1 MTGQNRALWQLAIS
15 HSVLRSGRAEDFGRV
30 TAVDVACGCMYVWLD
45 VALIVGAVTE
55 DAARLV

>member
-1 MTGQNRALWQLAIS
+1 VLLWQLAIS